1 MSNTREKKYIQTR
14 NKIVLRNRDPIGAS
28 SVVELV
34 HNPCTNERR
43 TKGMGAYPPSRREP
57 VPRQA
62 HRDSVISARRE
73 ASVRRMRDQLNRQQ
87 LARAE
92 LLSISTAQQEL
103 ADENRLQRDM
113 GRGIVQSVL
122 VEQERVASVQAEEER
137 NMEFAIA
144 ASNIDQYK
152 TWGKLPDDLKNLITQ
167 KIVEPKSRST
177 LPFMAEFM
185 RRGQTHTHAVCLP
198 CS

>member
-1 MSNTREKKYIQTR
+1 MHFVGRQ
-14 NKIVLRNRDPIGAS
+14 G
-28 SVVELV
+28 
-34 HNPCTNERR
+34 R
-43 TKGMGAYPPSRREP
+43 TQDKRHGGIYPPSRREP

-62 HRDSVISARRE
+62 RRDSVISARRE

>member
-1 MSNTREKKYIQTR
+1 
-14 NKIVLRNRDPIGAS
+14 
-28 SVVELV
+28 
-34 HNPCTNERR
+34 
-43 TKGMGAYPPSRREP
+43 MGAYPPSRREP

-62 HRDSVISARRE
+62 RRDSVISARRE

-137 NMEFAIA
+137 NMEFAIT

-177 LPFMAEFM
+177 FPTTGELREDLREVTRAPGNA
-185 RRGQTHTHAVCLP
+185 RSG
-198 CS
+198 

>member
-1 MSNTREKKYIQTR
+1 
-14 NKIVLRNRDPIGAS
+14 
-28 SVVELV
+28 
-34 HNPCTNERR
+34 
-43 TKGMGAYPPSRREP
+43 MGAYPPSRREP

-152 TWGKLPDDLKNLITQ
+152 TWGKLPDDLKNLITK
-167 KIVEPKSRST
+167 KIVEPKLTVDFAKCMHEYLFKNQGRT
-177 LPFMAEFM
+177 AHRLLA
-185 RRGQTHTHAVCLP
+185 L
-198 CS
+198 

>member
-1 MSNTREKKYIQTR
+1 
-14 NKIVLRNRDPIGAS
+14 
-28 SVVELV
+28 
-34 HNPCTNERR
+34 
-43 TKGMGAYPPSRREP
+43 
-57 VPRQA
+57 
-62 HRDSVISARRE
+62 
-73 ASVRRMRDQLNRQQ
+73 MRDQLNRQQ

-144 ASNIDQYK
+144 ASNIDQ
-152 TWGKLPDDLKNLITQ
+152 
-167 KIVEPKSRST
+167 
-177 LPFMAEFM
+177 
-185 RRGQTHTHAVCLP
+185 
-198 CS
+198 